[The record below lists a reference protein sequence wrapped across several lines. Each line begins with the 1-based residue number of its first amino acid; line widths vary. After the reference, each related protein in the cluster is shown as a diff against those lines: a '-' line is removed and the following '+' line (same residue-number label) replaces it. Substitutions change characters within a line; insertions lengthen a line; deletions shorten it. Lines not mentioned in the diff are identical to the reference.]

1 MNQIPS
7 SIDFAALL
15 EMLGGAE
22 KIVTSLLSMFL
33 EELISGHAAG
43 EQATVD

>member
-1 MNQIPS
+1 MGEGGV
-7 SIDFAALL
+7 
-15 EMLGGAE
+15 EMLGGGE

-33 EELISGHAAG
+33 EELISDHAAS